1 MAFVAIK
8 MGGDLESI
16 RSVVEFCR
24 FVRENGLDSGIK
36 ATIDSVRAVRIAGQG
51 GFEDCRNA
59 LRAVLAASKTDWDLF
74 DQLFDAFWFGYRLER
89 RARPVTTGNSAVSA
103 RTKQGIYLDVGNP
116 ASKEPGATKE
126 ERKVVTG
133 ASAMDRL
140 RKVDFSRVSQGD
152 LAELGRLSERL
163 LRRMSLRLSRRF
175 RLTPLRGRIDLRRT
189 LSAGAA
195 RGGEIMKLRYKNRKK
210 QAARLV
216 ILLDVSDSMNPY
228 SMFLFR
234 FAYVLGKHFD
244 QPTCF
249 VFSTRLVNVSDVL
262 KARSLPD
269 ALRAL
274 STITTCWSGGTRIA
288 NALGEFNRSYG
299 RRMRSSETSV
309 IILSDGWDTDE
320 PGTLV
325 AELKTLKQHAK
336 KLIWLNPLLGLDQYE
351 PVTRSM
357 SVALPY
363 IDVFAPA
370 HNLQSLLE
378 LERHV

>member
-1 MAFVAIK
+1 MPVA
-8 MGGDLESI
+8 MRMSRGLEPI

-24 FVRENGLDSGIK
+24 FVRANGLDSGIR
-36 ATIDSVRAVRIAGQG
+36 ATIDSVRAVRIVDQVGL
-51 GFEDCRNA
+51 DDSRHA
-59 LRAVLAASKTDWDLF
+59 LRAVLSASKRDWDLF
-74 DQLFDAFWFGYRLER
+74 DQLFDAFWFGRRLEKPVR
-89 RARPVTTGNSAVSA
+89 RIAPGNSAVSA
-103 RTKQGIYLDVGNP
+103 RNKQGIYLGVGNL

-140 RKVDFSRVSQGD
+140 RKVDFSRVPQD
-152 LAELGRLSERL
+152 DFAELGRLSERL

-175 RLTPLRGRIDLRRT
+175 RLTSLRGRIDLRRT
-189 LSAGAA
+189 IRAGAA
-195 RGGEIMKLRYKNRKK
+195 RGGEMMELRHKSRKK
-210 QAARLV
+210 QAVKLV

-228 SMFLFR
+228 SVFLFR
-234 FAYVLGKHFD
+234 FAYVLGRHFD
-244 QPTCF
+244 QLSCF
-249 VFSTRLVNVSDVL
+249 VFSTRLVNVSDAL

-274 STITTCWSGGTRIA
+274 STITTCWSGGTRIGG
-288 NALGEFNRSYG
+288 ALGEFNRSFG
-299 RRMRSSETSV
+299 RRMRSTETSV
-309 IILSDGWDTDE
+309 LILSDGWDADE
-320 PGTLV
+320 PGSLIG
-325 AELKTLKQHAK
+325 ELRILKQHVK
-336 KLIWLNPLLGLDQYE
+336 KLIWLNPLLGLDEYE

-357 SVALPY
+357 SAALPY

>member
-1 MAFVAIK
+1 MPFFAIK
-8 MGGDLESI
+8 MGRDLESI

-24 FVRENGLDSGIK
+24 FVRANGLDSGIK
-36 ATIDSVRAVRIAGQG
+36 ATIDSVRAVRIVDQDGLD
-51 GFEDCRNA
+51 DCRYA
-59 LRAVLAASKTDWDLF
+59 LRSVLSASKKDWDLF
-74 DQLFDAFWFGYRLER
+74 DQLFEAFWFGRRLEKP
-89 RARPVTTGNSAVSA
+89 ARPVAPGNSVVSA
-103 RTKQGIYLDVGNP
+103 ANKQGVYLEVGNP

-126 ERKVVTG
+126 ERKVVAG

-140 RKVDFSRVSQGD
+140 RKVDFSQVPHDD

-163 LRRMSLRLSRRF
+163 LRRMSLRISRRF
-175 RLTPLRGRIDLRRT
+175 RLAPLRGRIDLRRT
-189 LSAGAA
+189 IRAGAA
-195 RGGEIMKLRYKNRKK
+195 RRGEMMELRYKSRKK
-210 QAARLV
+210 QAVRLV

-244 QPTCF
+244 QLTCF

-274 STITTCWSGGTRIA
+274 STIPTFWSGGTRIGA
-288 NALGEFNRSYG
+288 ALGEFNRSFG
-299 RRMRSSETSV
+299 RRMRSAETSV
-309 IILSDGWDTDE
+309 LILSDGCDTDE
-320 PGTLV
+320 PGALV

-336 KLIWLNPLLGLDQYE
+336 KLIWLNPLLGLDEYE

-357 SVALPY
+357 SAALPY

>member
-1 MAFVAIK
+1 MSRDF
-8 MGGDLESI
+8 ESI

-36 ATIDSVRAVRIAGQG
+36 ATIDSVRAVGMVDQG
-51 GFEDCRNA
+51 GLDDCRHA
-59 LRAVLAASKTDWDLF
+59 LRAVLSASKTDWDLF
-74 DQLFDAFWFGYRLER
+74 DQLFDAFWLGRRLER
-89 RARPVTTGNSAVSA
+89 RARPVALGNSVVSA
-103 RTKQGIYLDVGNP
+103 RNKQGIYLEVGNP
-116 ASKEPGATKE
+116 ACKEPGATKE
-126 ERKVVTG
+126 ERKVVAG

-140 RKVDFSRVSQGD
+140 RKVDFSRVPQDD
-152 LAELGRLSERL
+152 LAELERLSERL

-175 RLTPLRGRIDLRRT
+175 RFTPLRGRIDLRRT
-189 LSAGAA
+189 IRAGAA
-195 RGGEIMKLRYKNRKK
+195 CGGEMMELRYKNRKK
-210 QAARLV
+210 QAVRLV
-216 ILLDVSDSMNPY
+216 ILLDVSDSMNAY

-244 QPTCF
+244 QLTCF
-249 VFSTRLVNVSDVL
+249 VFSTRLVHVSDVL
-262 KARSLPD
+262 KARSLPN

-274 STITTCWSGGTRIA
+274 SAITTCWSGGTRIA
-288 NALGEFNRSYG
+288 SALGEFNRSFG
-299 RRMRSSETSV
+299 RRMRSTETSV

-351 PVTRSM
+351 PVTGSM
-357 SVALPY
+357 SAALPY

>member
-1 MAFVAIK
+1 MPVA
-8 MGGDLESI
+8 MRMSRGLEPI

-24 FVRENGLDSGIK
+24 FVRANGLDSGIR
-36 ATIDSVRAVRIAGQG
+36 ATIDSVRAVRIVDQVGL
-51 GFEDCRNA
+51 DDSRHA
-59 LRAVLAASKTDWDLF
+59 LRAVLSASKRDWDLF
-74 DQLFDAFWFGYRLER
+74 DQLFDAFRFGRRLER
-89 RARPVTTGNSAVSA
+89 PVRRIAPGNSAVSA
-103 RTKQGIYLDVGNP
+103 RNKQGIYLGVGNL

-133 ASAMDRL
+133 ASAVDRL
-140 RKVDFSRVSQGD
+140 RKVDFSRVPQDD

-189 LSAGAA
+189 IRAGAA
-195 RGGEIMKLRYKNRKK
+195 HGGEMMELRHKSRKK
-210 QAARLV
+210 QAVRLV

-228 SMFLFR
+228 SVFLFK
-234 FAYVLGKHFD
+234 FAYVLGRHFD
-244 QPTCF
+244 QLSCF
-249 VFSTRLVNVSDVL
+249 VFSTRLVNVSDAL

-274 STITTCWSGGTRIA
+274 STITTCWSGGTRIGG
-288 NALGEFNRSYG
+288 ALGEFNRSFG
-299 RRMRSSETSV
+299 RRMRSTETSV
-309 IILSDGWDTDE
+309 LILSDGWDADE
-320 PGTLV
+320 PGSLIG
-325 AELKTLKQHAK
+325 ELRILKQHVK
-336 KLIWLNPLLGLDQYE
+336 KLIWLNPLLGLDEYE

-357 SVALPY
+357 SAALPY

>member
-1 MAFVAIK
+1 MSR
-8 MGGDLESI
+8 DLESI
-16 RSVVEFCR
+16 RSIVEFCR

-36 ATIDSVRAVRIAGQG
+36 ATIDSVRAVMIVDQG
-51 GFEDCRNA
+51 GLDDCRHA
-59 LRAVLAASKTDWDLF
+59 LRAVLTASKTDWDLF
-74 DQLFDAFWFGYRLER
+74 DRLFDAFWFGRRLER
-89 RARPVTTGNSAVSA
+89 RAQPAATRNSAVSA
-103 RTKQGIYLDVGNP
+103 RNKQGIYLEVGDP
-116 ASKEPGATKE
+116 ASKEPGETKE
-126 ERKVVTG
+126 GGKVVTG

-140 RKVDFSRVSQGD
+140 RKVDFSRVHQDD
-152 LAELGRLSERL
+152 LGELGRLSERL

-189 LSAGAA
+189 IRAGAA
-195 RGGEIMKLRYKNRKK
+195 GGGEMMELRYKNRKK
-210 QAARLV
+210 QAVRLV

-228 SMFLFR
+228 SMFFFR

-244 QPTCF
+244 RLICF
-249 VFSTRLVNVSDVL
+249 VFSTQLVNVSDVL
-262 KARSLPD
+262 KARSVPD

-274 STITTCWSGGTRIA
+274 SAITTCWSGGTRIA
-288 NALGEFNRSYG
+288 SALGEFNRSFG
-299 RRMRSSETSV
+299 RRIRSTETSV

-320 PGTLV
+320 PGLLV

-336 KLIWLNPLLGLDQYE
+336 KLIWLNPLLGLDQYK

-357 SVALPY
+357 SAALPY

-370 HNLQSLLE
+370 HNLQSLLD

>member
-1 MAFVAIK
+1 
-8 MGGDLESI
+8 MGRDLEST

-36 ATIDSVRAVRIAGQG
+36 ATIDSVRAVSMVDQDGLD
-51 GFEDCRNA
+51 DCRHA
-59 LRAVLAASKTDWDLF
+59 LRAVLSASKTEWDLF
-74 DQLFDAFWFGYRLER
+74 DQLFDAFWFGCRLER
-89 RARPVTTGNSAVSA
+89 PARPVAAGNSAVSV
-103 RTKQGIYLDVGNP
+103 RDKQGIYLELGYP
-116 ASKEPGATKE
+116 ASKEPGIAKE

-133 ASAMDRL
+133 ASAMERL
-140 RKVDFSRVSQGD
+140 RKLDFSRVPQDD
-152 LAELGRLSERL
+152 LAELGHLSERL

-175 RLTPLRGRIDLRRT
+175 RLAPSRARIDLRRT
-189 LSAGAA
+189 IRGGAA
-195 RGGEIMKLRYKNRKK
+195 GGGELMELRYKNRKR
-210 QAARLV
+210 QAVRLV

-244 QPTCF
+244 KLTCF

-269 ALRAL
+269 AFRAL
-274 STITTCWSGGTRIA
+274 STISTCWSGGTRIA
-288 NALGEFNRSYG
+288 SALGEFNRSFG
-299 RRMRSSETSV
+299 RRMRSTETSV
-309 IILSDGWDTDE
+309 LILSDGWDTDE

-325 AELKTLKQHAK
+325 AELKTLKQHAR

-357 SVALPY
+357 SAALPY

-370 HNLQSLLE
+370 HNLRSLLD

>member
-1 MAFVAIK
+1 MSR
-8 MGGDLESI
+8 DLESI

-36 ATIDSVRAVRIAGQG
+36 ATIDSVRAVGMVDQG
-51 GFEDCRNA
+51 GLDDCRHA
-59 LRAVLAASKTDWDLF
+59 LRAVLSASKTDWDLF
-74 DQLFDAFWFGYRLER
+74 DQLFDAFWFGCRLET
-89 RARPVTTGNSAVSA
+89 RARPVATPNSVVSA
-103 RTKQGIYLDVGNP
+103 RNKQGIYLEVGNP

-126 ERKVVTG
+126 ERKVVAG
-133 ASAMDRL
+133 ASAIDRL
-140 RKVDFSRVSQGD
+140 RKVDFSRVPQDD
-152 LAELGRLSERL
+152 LAELERLSERL

-175 RLTPLRGRIDLRRT
+175 RFTPLRGRIDLRRT
-189 LSAGAA
+189 IRAGAA
-195 RGGEIMKLRYKNRKK
+195 RGGEMMELRYKNRKK
-210 QAARLV
+210 QAVRLV

-244 QPTCF
+244 QLTCF
-249 VFSTRLVNVSDVL
+249 VFSTRLVHVSDVL
-262 KARSLPD
+262 KARSLPN

-274 STITTCWSGGTRIA
+274 SAITTCWSGGTRIA
-288 NALGEFNRSYG
+288 SALGEFNRSFG
-299 RRMRSSETSV
+299 RRMRSTETSV

-351 PVTRSM
+351 PVTGSM
-357 SVALPY
+357 SAALPY

>member
-1 MAFVAIK
+1 
-8 MGGDLESI
+8 MGRDLESI

-36 ATIDSVRAVRIAGQG
+36 ATIDSVRAVSIVDQDGLD
-51 GFEDCRNA
+51 DCRHA
-59 LRAVLAASKTDWDLF
+59 LRAVLSASKTEWDLF
-74 DQLFDAFWFGYRLER
+74 DQLFDAFWFGCRLGT
-89 RARPVTTGNSAVSA
+89 RARPVATPNSAVSA
-103 RTKQGIYLDVGNP
+103 RNKQGIYLEVGNP
-116 ASKEPGATKE
+116 ASREPGATKE
-126 ERKVVTG
+126 ERKIVAG

-140 RKVDFSRVSQGD
+140 QKVDFSRVPQD
-152 LAELGRLSERL
+152 HLAELERLSERL

-175 RLTPLRGRIDLRRT
+175 RCTPLRGRIDLRRT
-189 LSAGAA
+189 IRAGAA
-195 RGGEIMKLRYKNRKK
+195 RGGEMMELRYKNRKK
-210 QAARLV
+210 QAVRLV

-244 QPTCF
+244 QLTCF
-249 VFSTRLVNVSDVL
+249 VFSTRLVHVSDVL
-262 KARSLPD
+262 KARSLPN

-274 STITTCWSGGTRIA
+274 SAITTCWSGGTRIA
-288 NALGEFNRSYG
+288 SALGEFNRSFG
-299 RRMRSSETSV
+299 RRMRSTETSV

-325 AELKTLKQHAK
+325 AELRTLKQHAR

-351 PVTRSM
+351 PVTGSM
-357 SVALPY
+357 SAALPY

>member
-1 MAFVAIK
+1 MSR
-8 MGGDLESI
+8 GLESI

-24 FVRENGLDSGIK
+24 FVRANGLDSGIR
-36 ATIDSVRAVRIAGQG
+36 ATIDSVRAVRIVDQG
-51 GFEDCRNA
+51 GLDDCRHA
-59 LRAVLAASKTDWDLF
+59 LRAVLSASKRDWDLF
-74 DQLFDAFWFGYRLER
+74 DQLFDAFWFGR
-89 RARPVTTGNSAVSA
+89 RMEKPVRRVAPGNSAVSA
-103 RTKQGIYLDVGNP
+103 RNKQGIYLGVGNL

-140 RKVDFSRVSQGD
+140 RKVDFSRVPQDD

-175 RLTPLRGRIDLRRT
+175 RLTSSRGRIDLRRT
-189 LSAGAA
+189 IRAGAG
-195 RGGEIMKLRYKNRKK
+195 RGGEMMELRHKSRKK
-210 QAARLV
+210 QAVKLV
-216 ILLDVSDSMNPY
+216 ILLDVSDSMNSY
-228 SMFLFR
+228 SVFLFR
-234 FAYVLGKHFD
+234 FAYVLGRHFD
-244 QPTCF
+244 QLSCF

-274 STITTCWSGGTRIA
+274 STITTCWSGGTRIGG
-288 NALGEFNRSYG
+288 ALGEFNRSFG
-299 RRMRSSETSV
+299 RRMRSTETSV
-309 IILSDGWDTDE
+309 LILSDGWDADE
-320 PGTLV
+320 PGSLV
-325 AELKTLKQHAK
+325 VELRTLKQHAK
-336 KLIWLNPLLGLDQYE
+336 KLIWLNPLLGLDKYE

-357 SVALPY
+357 SAALPY

>member
-1 MAFVAIK
+1 MSR
-8 MGGDLESI
+8 DLESI

-36 ATIDSVRAVRIAGQG
+36 ATIDSVRAVGIVDQG
-51 GFEDCRNA
+51 GLDDCRHA
-59 LRAVLAASKTDWDLF
+59 LRAVLSASKTDWDHF
-74 DQLFDAFWFGYRLER
+74 DQLFDAFWLGRRLER
-89 RARPVTTGNSAVSA
+89 KARPVALGNSVVSA
-103 RTKQGIYLDVGNP
+103 RNKQGIYLEVGNP
-116 ASKEPGATKE
+116 AAKEPGTTKE
-126 ERKVVTG
+126 ERKVVAG

-140 RKVDFSRVSQGD
+140 RKVDFSRVPQDD
-152 LAELGRLSERL
+152 LAELERLSERL
-163 LRRMSLRLSRRF
+163 LRRMSVRLSRRF
-175 RLTPLRGRIDLRRT
+175 RFTPLRGRIDLRRT
-189 LSAGAA
+189 IRAGAA
-195 RGGEIMKLRYKNRKK
+195 RGGEMTELRYKNRKK
-210 QAARLV
+210 QAIRLV

-244 QPTCF
+244 QLTCF
-249 VFSTRLVNVSDVL
+249 VFSTRLVHVSDVL
-262 KARSLPD
+262 KARSLSN

-274 STITTCWSGGTRIA
+274 FAITTCWSGGTKIA
-288 NALGEFNRSYG
+288 GALGEFNRSFG
-299 RRMRSSETSV
+299 RRMRSTATSV

-351 PVTRSM
+351 PVTGSM
-357 SVALPY
+357 SAALPY